1 MDGPPVNACG
11 AFGEIQG
18 SFEFAPQVR
27 GAPLRMTAI
36 PLDGFCPLAL
46 EVQPQ
51 GKLAGAVAGVL
62 GDRGGGELAEGGGVV
77 DLRRRWGEV
86 GVVEDVGEG
95 GFKANPPTLSDNED
109 LGEAPATTIVPGAS
123 RLPTLALPIRPAPA
137 GVCANAAMLK

>member
-11 AFGEIQG
+11 AFGEIEG

-62 GDRGGGELAEGGGVV
+62 GGLRCAE
-77 DLRRRWGEV
+77 DT
-86 GVVEDVGEG
+86 EG
-95 GFKANPPTLSDNED
+95 
-109 LGEAPATTIVPGAS
+109 
-123 RLPTLALPIRPAPA
+123 
-137 GVCANAAMLK
+137 